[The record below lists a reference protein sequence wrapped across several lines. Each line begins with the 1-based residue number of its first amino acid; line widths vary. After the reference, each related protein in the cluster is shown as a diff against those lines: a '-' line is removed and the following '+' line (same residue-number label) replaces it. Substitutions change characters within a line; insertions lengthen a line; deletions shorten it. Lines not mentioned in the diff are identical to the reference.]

1 VRSLPANGIKKR
13 IFSLEEEAMVT
24 RSPVDGGE
32 QAVDNAGLQEL
43 RQLVRQRVL
52 AQTKQIEHSLVQID
66 AGNPLGAETSP
77 ERRVRR
83 IAAKTNMPMR
93 DAKAVA
99 DMIERNADSIDKS
112 RTAAGAEAFQG
123 PTIDLVGV
131 EFLARGRIAANAVG
145 RVVFRSG
152 RAQGTGFLVA
162 PGVFLTNHHVIS
174 TAAQAAQMHVE
185 FDYEAAD
192 AGGALPV
199 TCFALDPVACF
210 VTHPVDGLDFTLI
223 ALGRRVSGT
232 KDIAEFGYMPL
243 SDAADKHMLGEI
255 ANIIQHPNGGLKQV
269 VVRENNLVSRD
280 ETNEVLHYLA
290 DTEKGSSGS
299 PVCNNRWEPIALH
312 HWGEPWLELK
322 DADGRPLRRDVNEG
336 IRISAIVK
344 FLRGNAKSFAV
355 SHRGAVERL
364 LTLWKKNERGGP
376 VSPPQEKR
384 AAETVSGSGGAV
396 SLTQANGTVS
406 WVFPIEIT
414 VRAPLLDGKRPAEDV
429 LGDVT
434 ASVTSAGVG
443 AGAEAKKAAWEDE
456 DFSDRGGYEPGFLPG
471 FIVPV
476 PSFDEVSYRLA
487 LNRQATKDDDPNE
500 LRYHHFSIFMNGDRR
515 LAAVT
520 ACNIDGARSAAV
532 NRADKTVNLTPTLSD
547 LGVEYLGAEASD
559 DFRPDARVSPEE
571 QMVREFYEEQDV
583 PGFAKP
589 PYPGA
594 DASATARKKYAAI
607 MTQRTARMLQ
617 KGHVIMRGD
626 PAWGT
631 EDEALAAESDTF
643 FYTNAAPQFG
653 FFNQGSEEDRP
664 GSKGKLRWR
673 AVETYILRNAV
684 VQRERVC
691 VFAGPVFDD
700 DNDPPYRFESQVPMQ
715 FWKIAVWVEKKKL
728 RAIAVIADQRP
739 VFEQLTKG
747 MPEAAENFNS
757 PEELARLNEHL
768 TTIAHVEEL
777 TGLKFAK
784 EIRQADVRKG
794 QEALVSVTAAD
805 EEGKSPEATPPRTR
819 PAKKAARTSAARKRV
834 SVKRPAARKRPQ

>member
-1 VRSLPANGIKKR
+1 
-13 IFSLEEEAMVT
+13 MVT
-24 RSPVDGGE
+24 RSVVDGGE
-32 QAVDNAGLQEL
+32 NDVGDASLQVL
-43 RQLVRQRVL
+43 RQLVRQRIL
-52 AQTKQIEHSLVQID
+52 AQSTQIQHSLVQID

-77 ERRVRR
+77 ERRIRR

-99 DMIERNADSIDKS
+99 DMIERNADSIDKDRS
-112 RTAAGAEAFQG
+112 AAGAEAFQG
-123 PTIDLVGV
+123 PTIDFVGV
-131 EFLARGRIAANAVG
+131 EFLAKGRIAANAVG
-145 RVVFRSG
+145 RIVFRSG

-174 TAAQAAQMHVE
+174 SATQAAQMHVE

-192 AGGALPV
+192 AGGAMPV
-199 TCFALDPVACF
+199 TGFAFDPSACF

-223 ALGRRVSGT
+223 ALGQRVSGT

-322 DADGRPLRRDVNEG
+322 DADGRPLRQDVNEG
-336 IRISAIVK
+336 VRISAIVK
-344 FLRGNAKSFAV
+344 FLRGNAKSL
-355 SHRGAVERL
+355 SKTHRGTVERL
-364 LTLWKKNERGGP
+364 LALWEKNPRGGP
-376 VSPPQEKR
+376 VSPTLEKR
-384 AAETVSGSGGAV
+384 TAEKVSESSGAV
-396 SLTQANGTVS
+396 KVSQANGTVS

-414 VRAPLLDGKRPAEDV
+414 VRAPLLEDKRLAQETFS
-429 LGDVT
+429 DVT
-434 ASVTSAGVG
+434 TSLTNTGAGN
-443 AGAEAKKAAWEDE
+443 GAEARRPAWEDE

-476 PSFDEVSYRLA
+476 PSFEGVSYRLA
-487 LNRQATKDDDPNE
+487 LNRHATKDDDPNE

-520 ACNIDGARSAAV
+520 ACNIDGSRSAAV
-532 NRADKTVNLTPTLSD
+532 NRADKTVNLSPTLRD
-547 LGVEYLGAEASD
+547 LGVESLGAEASD

-571 QMVREFYEEQDV
+571 QMARDFYEEQDV
-583 PGFAKP
+583 PGFSKP
-589 PYPGA
+589 PYPG
-594 DASATARKKYAAI
+594 SQATAAAKKKYAAI
-607 MTQRTARMLQ
+607 MAQRTARMLQ
-617 KGHVIMRGD
+617 KGHIIMRGD

-631 EDEALAAESDTF
+631 EAEVLAAESDTF

-684 VQRERVC
+684 VQRQRVC

-700 DNDPPYRFESQVPMQ
+700 QNDPPYRFESQVPMQ
-715 FWKIAVWVEKKKL
+715 FWKIAVWVEKKTL
-728 RAIAVIADQRP
+728 RAIAAIADQRP

-747 MPEAAENFNS
+747 MPESAENFDS

-768 TTIAHVEEL
+768 STVAH
-777 TGLKFAK
+777 
-784 EIRQADVRKG
+784 I
-794 QEALVSVTAAD
+794 
-805 EEGKSPEATPPRTR
+805 
-819 PAKKAARTSAARKRV
+819 
-834 SVKRPAARKRPQ
+834 

>member
-1 VRSLPANGIKKR
+1 
-13 IFSLEEEAMVT
+13 M
-24 RSPVDGGE
+24 D
-32 QAVDNAGLQEL
+32 DAGLQEL

-52 AQTKQIEHSLVQID
+52 AQTHQIQRSLVQIN

-99 DMIERNADSIDKS
+99 DMIERNATSIDKS
-112 RTAAGAEAFQG
+112 RSAAGSEAFQG

-131 EFLARGRIAANAVG
+131 EFLAKGRIAANAVG
-145 RVVFRSG
+145 RIAFRSG
-152 RAQGTGFLVA
+152 RAQGSGFLVA

-174 TAAQAAQMHVE
+174 TPAQAALMHVE

-199 TCFALDPVACF
+199 TCFAFDPAACF

-223 ALGRRVSGT
+223 ALGRRMSGS
-232 KDIAEFGYMPL
+232 KDMAEFGYMPL

-280 ETNEVLHYLA
+280 ETHEVLHYLA
-290 DTEKGSSGS
+290 DTERGSSGS

-322 DADGRPLRRDVNEG
+322 DAEGRPLRRDVNEG

-344 FLRGNAKSFAV
+344 FLRSNAKSFGA

-364 LTLWKKNERGGP
+364 LVLWKKNERGGP

-414 VRAPLLDGKRPAEDV
+414 VRAPLLDGRRLAEDIPAG
-429 LGDVT
+429 LT
-434 ASVTSAGVG
+434 ASVASAAAGVE
-443 AGAEAKKAAWEDE
+443 GAEAKKAAWEDV

-476 PSFDEVSYRLA
+476 PSFDGVSYRLA
-487 LNRQATKDDDPNE
+487 LNRQAVKDDDPHE
-500 LRYHHFSIFMNGDRR
+500 LRYHHFSVFMNGDRR

-532 NRADKTVNLTPTLSD
+532 NRQDKTVNLTPTLSD
-547 LGVEYLGAEASD
+547 LGVESLGAEASD
-559 DFRPDARVSPEE
+559 DFRPDARVSPDE
-571 QMVREFYEEQDV
+571 QMTREFYEDQEV

-589 PYPGA
+589 PYPAA
-594 DASATARKKYAAI
+594 DASPAARKKYAAV

-617 KGHVIMRGD
+617 KGHIIMRGD

-653 FFNQGSEEDRP
+653 YFNQGSEEDRP

-684 VQRERVC
+684 VHRQRVC
-691 VFAGPVFDD
+691 VFAGPVFEDD
-700 DNDPPYRFESQVPMQ
+700 KDPAYRFDSQVPMQ
-715 FWKIAVWVEKKKL
+715 FWKIAAWVEKTKL
-728 RAIAVIADQRP
+728 RAIAVIANQRP
-739 VFEQLTKG
+739 VFEQLTRG
-747 MPEAAENFNS
+747 MPESAENFNS
-757 PEELARLNEHL
+757 PEELARLNEHF
-768 TTIAHVEEL
+768 TTVAHVEQL
-777 TGLKFAK
+777 TGLKFVK
-784 EIRQADVRKG
+784 EIQQADVRKG
-794 QEALVSVTAAD
+794 QEALAPLAAEDEQEESPKDASVSRA
-805 EEGKSPEATPPRTR
+805 R
-819 PAKKAARTSAARKRV
+819 PAKQAARSTAARKRAPA
-834 SVKRPAARKRPQ
+834 KRPAAGKRSK